1 LKPERA
7 PVLEHILAAIIC
19 GAAIGVGLFFLKF
32 GYLPSPFYH
41 WKNDTFMDWYNPAYW
56 AHRPDAYERVHSF
69 YPPIAFEFLRLLT
82 HPACYA
88 GSALMGR
95 RCDVFGYV
103 TITFFLIL
111 SFLLSL
117 SAFRRNAGA
126 SAWPRAIALGLSAS
140 MLYGWE
146 RGNLVLPCFAAF
158 VISYGGLVRSAWA
171 RAAFAGVAA
180 NFKPYLLIIP
190 VTQLLRRDW
199 RAFCRFCV
207 AGLAIYVFSFLLFGA
222 GNPVQIARNAI
233 HFMMAPADRRYGIF
247 EFTTTY
253 DSLLG
258 VLESSA
264 PLRLYL
270 GQGLVGAARIVL
282 PILMILGAVGATLC
296 LMAGAWRPGAL
307 LPARGAALGLTLI
320 FVFGSPGAYALI
332 FLLFLVFLEPWRG
345 AGSIIALIA
354 AYLWCIPWD
363 YNLAPVMHETNF
375 SFLAGHPVGVELS
388 LTVGELLRPG
398 LVLMMQFGLVAAAVG
413 DLRQSPPSHLPSLP
427 RAARVARV
435 APRLKL
441 E

>member
-1 LKPERA
+1 LKPA
-7 PVLEHILAAIIC
+7 PAAFLEYILAAIVC
-19 GAAIGVGLFFLKF
+19 GAAIGVALFFLKF

-82 HPACYA
+82 RPACYA
-88 GSALMGR
+88 GSALAGR
-95 RCDVFGYV
+95 RCDVSGYV
-103 TITFFLIL
+103 IIT
-111 SFLLSL
+111 SFLLLNFWLSF
-117 SAFRRNAGA
+117 SAFRRSAAAN
-126 SAWPRAIALGLSAS
+126 AWPRAIALGLSAS
-140 MLYGWE
+140 TLYGWE

-158 VISYGGLVRSAWA
+158 ILSYGGLLRSPWA
-171 RAAFAGVAA
+171 RAAFGGVAA
-180 NFKPYLLIIP
+180 NFKPYLLIMP

-199 RAFCRFCV
+199 AAFCRFCI
-207 AGLAIYVFSFLLFGA
+207 AGLVIYVLSFLLFGA

-270 GQGLVGAARIVL
+270 GGGMVSASRIVL
-282 PILMILGAVGATLC
+282 PILMSLGAAGATLC
-296 LMAGAWRPGAL
+296 LLAGAWRFAAL
-307 LPARGAALGLTLI
+307 TPARTAALGLTLI

-332 FLLFLVFLEPWRG
+332 FLVFLVFLEPWRG
-345 AGSIIALIA
+345 PGSITALMA

-363 YNLAPVMHETNF
+363 YNLAPVIHETNF

-398 LVLMMQFGLVAAAVG
+398 LVLLIQYGLVTASIS
-413 DLRQSPPSHLPSLP
+413 DLLHHPLEPPKNHSSPFI
-427 RAARVARV
+427 
-435 APRLKL
+435 APRGASR
-441 E
+441 